1 VNQRDENV
9 KPPRAT
15 YLPFRAIV
23 KNKISETDLSENGTQ
38 DNVSMKNFKN
48 NLAAFERQDGRGGNT
63 PWQ

>member
-9 KPPRAT
+9 NTPPAT
-15 YLPFRAIV
+15 YLPLQAIV
-23 KNKISETDLSENGTQ
+23 ETKISGSDLSENEAQ

-48 NLAAFERQDGRGGNT
+48 NLAAVERQDGRGGNT

>member
-1 VNQRDENV
+1 MKNPQAIDL
-9 KPPRAT
+9 A
-15 YLPFRAIV
+15 LPAAAEIYF
-23 KNKISETDLSENGTQ
+23 SGTDLSENETK

>member
-9 KPPRAT
+9 KPPHAT
-15 YLPFRAIV
+15 YLPLQAIV
-23 KNKISETDLSENGTQ
+23 ENKISGSDLSEKETQ